1 MVVRGVAGDRNG
13 RGVVARLLRLRGL
26 VFVVF
31 VVVVRGDGDASGD
44 EADRANRGKGRRA
57 DAAAACG
64 GAGAVVGEG
73 LGKDVF
79 GSDGD
84 RVVVEAAVRLGA
96 DQRAFATGVVVVDD
110 ELWAAVA
117 VKGDEEVVAV
127 ARGADVGQAVNL
139 VVGAVDGFNVL
150 FARAVERVLGDG
162 VAVGVFE
169 GDGVHGR

>member
-1 MVVRGVAGDRNG
+1 MVVRGVAGGRNG

-57 DAAAACG
+57 NAAAACG
-64 GAGAVVGEG
+64 GAVIGEG

-79 GSDGD
+79 GGDGD

-117 VKGDEEVVAV
+117 VEGDEEVVAV

-139 VVGAVDGFNVL
+139 VVGAVDGFDVL

>member
-1 MVVRGVAGDRNG
+1 MVVRGVAGGRNG

-57 DAAAACG
+57 NAAAAC
-64 GAGAVVGEG
+64 AVVGEG

-79 GSDGD
+79 GGDGD

-139 VVGAVDGFNVL
+139 VVGAVDGFDVL

-162 VAVGVFE
+162 IAVGVFE